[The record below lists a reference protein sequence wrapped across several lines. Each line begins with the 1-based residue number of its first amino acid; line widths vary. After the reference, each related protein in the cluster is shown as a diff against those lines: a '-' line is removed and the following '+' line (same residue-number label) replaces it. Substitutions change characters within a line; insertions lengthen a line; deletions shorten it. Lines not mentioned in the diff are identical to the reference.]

1 MADEEVELSEKEKK
15 KKEKANKKAEKK
27 KGAGFDGLA
36 TDDGALYSDM
46 DDDDGFSPSV
56 FFIVVLIVLIW
67 IAILALLVKLD
78 IGGFGSGVLYPI
90 LKDVPVVNKILPE
103 VVETEEYV
111 GDFDNLADALAEIER
126 LNSVVDELKKAQKE
140 VDEEDSDEVKALK
153 EEIARLR
160 TFEDSQIEFDK
171 LKTEFYEEV
180 VFSENAPTI
189 DQYKAYYES
198 IDPDNAE
205 YLYKQVVKQLEV
217 DSEMKEYVEA
227 YSNMKPKQA
236 AAIFEMMSDNIDLVA
251 KILGEMDSNARAKIL
266 GVMDAEMA
274 SKITKIM
281 DPD

>member
-1 MADEEVELSEKEKK
+1 MADEDVELSEKEKK
-15 KKEKANKKAEKK
+15 KADKKAKKDAKK

-36 TDDGALYSDM
+36 TDNGALYADA
-46 DDDDGFSPSV
+46 DEDDGFSFSV
-56 FFIVVLIVLIW
+56 FFIVILIILIW
-67 IAILALLVKLD
+67 LAILCLLVKLD

-90 LKDVPVVNKILPE
+90 LKDVPVVNKILPDD
-103 VVETEEYV
+103 VEEPEYE
-111 GDFDNLADALAEIER
+111 GDFETLPDALAEIER
-126 LNSVVDELKKAQKE
+126 LNAVIKELKAEQE
-140 VDEEDSDEVKALK
+140 NGNSEEDEEIKSLR

-180 VFSENAPTI
+180 VFAENAPSI
-189 DQYKAYYES
+189 DQYKTYYES

-217 DSEMKEYVEA
+217 DKEMNEYVQA
-227 YSNMKPKQA
+227 YTDMKPKQA
-236 AAIFEMMSDNIDLVA
+236 AAIFEMMEDNLDLVA
-251 KILGEMDSNARAKIL
+251 KILGEMEPSARAKIL
-266 GVMDAEMA
+266 GVMDSEMA